1 MNSENFLNLF
11 SSIVVNT
18 LFLEVM
24 YTLMILFYST
34 IFIMISR
41 STGILLEYPDDRKNH
56 KKPVPLIGGTVLFVT
71 ILSLSIFGLYD
82 KTILR
87 DPIFYLIFLVGFI
100 DDLLEVPYYIKLIL
114 QFIPG
119 ILFANTNFIVL
130 SNLFHNPLF
139 NVLSENEF
147 LCKALSFLLFIIIV
161 NAFNLIDG
169 VNGLLLGISLIYSI
183 LSLDFKLTGILL
195 ILIIL
200 NFTELLF
207 MGDSGAFL
215 IAYLLLKKR
224 ILSSDFIETSV
235 FFGYPLYEI
244 ASSFLRRL
252 VFRQNPFKADR
263 FHLHH
268 IGIEKFGF
276 TMFLINAY
284 MLTLGFSLVSS
295 QKFGVILYLITF
307 FVLFSVQVTYIRIY
321 IKNFSPECDNI
332 TVFEN
337 SKSVSK

>member
-1 MNSENFLNLF
+1 MNSENFFNLF
-11 SSIVVNT
+11 SDIVGNT

-24 YTLMILFYST
+24 YTLIILFYS
-34 IFIMISR
+34 IILIIISR
-41 STGILLEYPDDRKNH
+41 GTGILLEYPDDRKNH

-71 ILSLSIFGLYD
+71 ILSLSNFGMYD
-82 KTILR
+82 KIILK
-87 DPIFYLIFLVGFI
+87 DPIFYLIFLVGFM

-119 ILFANTNFIVL
+119 IIFANTNPIVFP
-130 SNLFHNPLF
+130 NLFHNSIF
-139 NVLSENEF
+139 NILSENEF
-147 LCKALSFLLFIIIV
+147 LWKVLSFLLFIIIV

-169 VNGLLLGISLIYSI
+169 VNGLLLGISLIYSV

-195 ILIIL
+195 ILLTL
-200 NFTELLF
+200 NFNELLF

-224 ILSSDFIETSV
+224 VLSSDFIETSV

-252 VFRQNPFKADR
+252 VFRQNPFKPDR

-268 IGIEKFGF
+268 IGIEKFGI
-276 TMFLINAY
+276 TIFLINAY
-284 MLTLGFSLVSS
+284 MLTLGFSLIST
-295 QKFGVILYLITF
+295 QKFGVIFFIITF
-307 FVLFSVQVTYIRIY
+307 LVLFSVHI
-321 IKNFSPECDNI
+321 
-332 TVFEN
+332 
-337 SKSVSK
+337 